1 MKRKNFINW
10 AFSLCLMGLADPVSA
25 QVVKNERLFSFE
37 DGVPAQM
44 KVEASSLA
52 ISDVHYKDGTHSLRW
67 TYQPGATLALE
78 KDLKFEE
85 KDPTGKDT
93 YLSAFIVWVY
103 NEKAVDKKITF
114 QFLKDGKVCT
124 SFPFGINF
132 TGWRAPGSAMSATWR
147 GSRKRAW
154 MNFVCRLR
162 MWQANFSSTI

>member
-10 AFSLCLMGLADPVSA
+10 AFSLCLMGLAAPVSA

-44 KVEASSLA
+44 KAEASSLA

-132 TGWRAPGSAMSATWR
+132 TG
-147 GSRKRAW
+147 
-154 MNFVCRLR
+154 
-162 MWQANFSSTI
+162 

>member
-1 MKRKNFINW
+1 MKRKKIIKWVFP
-10 AFSLCLMGLADPVSA
+10 LCLMGLMAPVSA

-37 DGVPAQM
+37 GGVPAQLQ
-44 KVEASSLA
+44 VDASSLA
-52 ISDVHYKDGTHSLRW
+52 ISDAHYKDGTHSLRW
-67 TYQPGATLALE
+67 TYQPGAVLTLK

-103 NEKAVDKKITF
+103 NEKAADKKITF

-132 TGWRAPGSAMSATWR
+132 TGWH
-147 GSRKRAW
+147 
-154 MNFVCRLR
+154 
-162 MWQANFSSTI
+162 